1 MGKRIYNLEFFKKLA
16 NRKMVNDNNIVTEEI
31 LEKLNIKTYKNG
43 SDIKVGDKILYA
55 LLSNLLVE
63 EIKSINY
70 FSELPM
76 ERDNTSTKHTL
87 ELIALNE
94 NHFDLY
100 KYDER
105 FQDINGLE
113 SGKSLPIIHLI

>member
-1 MGKRIYNLEFFKKLA
+1 MKNLFKKQL
-16 NRKMVNDNNIVTEEI
+16 KDNNIVTDEI
-31 LEKLNIKTYKNG
+31 LENLKIKTYKNG
-43 SDIKVGDKILYA
+43 NDIKVGDKILYA
-55 LLSNLLVE
+55 FLSNLSIE

-76 ERDNTSTKHTL
+76 KKDNISKYTL
-87 ELIALNE
+87 ELITLNE

-100 KYDER
+100 KYDEKL
-105 FQDINGLE
+105 QDIYGLE